1 VPPSEGG
8 PYKQQFLLAG
18 ARAKLMLKGILMHLS
33 SISFIRLP
41 LVKQRTGLSRS
52 SIYAK
57 IALDEFPA
65 PVNLGPRSVG
75 WVDSEID
82 QWIADRV
89 VASRGSE
96 ASR

>member
-1 VPPSEGG
+1 
-8 PYKQQFLLAG
+8 
-18 ARAKLMLKGILMHLS
+18 MHLS
-33 SISFIRLP
+33 SISLIRLP

-52 SIYAK
+52 TIYAK
-57 IALDEFPA
+57 IAMDEFPG

-89 VASRGSE
+89 AVRNEKE
-96 ASR
+96 AR